1 MKRNYEDMDEWLR
14 DRIDEDL
21 MAMADEREKLLME
34 SVELQDIGMPLE
46 KLEDIHREL
55 EARRRTARRI
65 RIRRRT
71 LVSAAAV
78 AVLCVGMGLAGS
90 GSRLYRPRI
99 VEGNDADR
107 TDTKID
113 NVETIDSEYDDEE
126 VCREIEEKLGVI
138 SLRLG
143 YQPEG
148 TCLSEYWVNEDE
160 KDALLSYEIRDKRL
174 YIYISKNYEQTG
186 INSQIDGKKIG
197 AIKME
202 SSGIETNVIEYQD
215 SKRQT
220 YYAVSFEYLNTY
232 YSISG
237 MVDQDE
243 FIKILENSMIKNVE

>member
-107 TDTKID
+107 TDTKVD

-148 TCLSEYWVNEDE
+148 MYLSEYWINEDE
-160 KDALLSYEIRDKRL
+160 GDTLLSYQIDNNRVF
-174 YIYISKNYEQTG
+174 IYISKNYNQSGANNLVDGE
-186 INSQIDGKKIG
+186 IIDSLMIE
-197 AIKME
+197 AC
-202 SSGIETNVIEYQD
+202 GIETNIIEYKNPQ
-215 SKRQT
+215 KQT
-220 YYAVSFEYLNTY
+220 YYFACFEHLNTY
-232 YSISG
+232 YSING
-237 MVDQDE
+237 MVDKDE
-243 FIKILENSMIKNVE
+243 FIKILENIIIKNVE

>member
-107 TDTKID
+107 TDTKVD

-148 TCLSEYWVNEDE
+148 MYLSEYLINEE
-160 KDALLSYEIRDKRL
+160 ERDAVLGYKLRDKRL
-174 YIYISKNYEQTG
+174 YVYISKDYKQAG
-186 INSQIDGKKIG
+186 INNLVDGKELDSLKI
-197 AIKME
+197 E
-202 SSGIETNVIEYQD
+202 SCGINVDIIEYKD
-215 SKRQT
+215 SQMRT
-220 YYAVSFEYLNTY
+220 YYSVSFEYLNTY
-232 YSISG
+232 YSLNG
-237 MVDQDE
+237 MVDEDE
-243 FIKILENSMIKNVE
+243 FIKILENIWIENV